1 MKPSNEWLPN
11 SPQMVAMEVFAS
23 CLGFL
28 MGLTGGL
35 AALTVFCLILG
46 KISEILLK

>member
-11 SPQMVAMEVFAS
+11 STQMAAMEVFAS

-28 MGLTGGL
+28 MGLAGGL
-35 AALTVFCLILG
+35 TVLTVFCLILG